1 MLSRLLK
8 VLTVCCYD
16 CKFDFFLDD
25 KLDKAKNFPADAAG
39 KHRKKESTG
48 PVKGLSKKKLSDRES
63 RRTARANEKG

>member
-1 MLSRLLK
+1 MVWYLG
-8 VLTVCCYD
+8 CYD
-16 CKFDFFLDD
+16 CKFDFLFFVSDD
-25 KLDKAKNFPADAAG
+25 KLDKAKNFPADASG